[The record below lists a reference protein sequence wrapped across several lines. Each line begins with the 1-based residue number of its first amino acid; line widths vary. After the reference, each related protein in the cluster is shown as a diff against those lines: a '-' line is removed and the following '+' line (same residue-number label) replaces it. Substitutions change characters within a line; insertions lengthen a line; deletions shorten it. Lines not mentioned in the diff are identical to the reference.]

1 MNLFFVTPD
10 GRCEGNIP
18 SFSWII
24 LLLRFLGIIIRK
36 GFSKKAKITE
46 ISAFSENWFSGNK
59 TQLIYKGHWMT
70 SEAYFIE
77 WTTSGKPPVCLK
89 NPLCSYFRSNKH
101 QLSEGSN
108 LTPCMKPKCI
118 RCIDNL
124 SHHLVFFCYWMPS
137 KELSTYILCS
147 LLQATRPQLFVLC
160 FRLQLSNS
168 NSSRNL
174 ESIYEY
180 LRLT

>member
-1 MNLFFVTPD
+1 MHFWNNHSVVSKEAFSWRCINFSDFFNFSIHKKLIRESFMNLFFVTPD

-18 SFSWII
+18 LFSWII
-24 LLLRFLGIIIRK
+24 LSLRFLGIIIRK

-70 SEAYFIE
+70 SEAYFIK

-89 NPLCSYFRSNKH
+89 NPLCFYFRSYKH

-108 LTPCMKPKCI
+108 LTPCIYNSFMFKC
-118 RCIDNL
+118 L
-124 SHHLVFFCYWMPS
+124 
-137 KELSTYILCS
+137 
-147 LLQATRPQLFVLC
+147 
-160 FRLQLSNS
+160 
-168 NSSRNL
+168 
-174 ESIYEY
+174 
-180 LRLT
+180 